1 MMIKNYLKCYG
12 YLFGMIIVM
21 TLNLSLINYFVKIP
35 STVIKILIP
44 IISLFISSVFLGKSI
59 QEKGYIEGIKFGM
72 GYLIVS
78 MIIKVILGTGFN
90 YKAVIIYILMLFSSI
105 IGSMI
110 GINTKK
116 SK

>member
-21 TLNLSLINYFVKIP
+21 TLILSLINYFVKIP

-59 QEKGYIEGIKFGM
+59 QEKGYI
-72 GYLIVS
+72 LILTAGRTHFTTW
-78 MIIKVILGTGFN
+78 KR
-90 YKAVIIYILMLFSSI
+90 A
-105 IGSMI
+105 IG
-110 GINTKK
+110 
-116 SK
+116 

>member
-1 MMIKNYLKCYG
+1 
-12 YLFGMIIVM
+12 MIIVM
-21 TLNLSLINYFVKIP
+21 TLILSLINYFVKIP

>member
-21 TLNLSLINYFVKIP
+21 TLILSLINYFIKMP
-35 STVIKILIP
+35 SIVIKTLIP
-44 IISLFISSVFLGKSI
+44 IISLFISSMFLGKNI
-59 QEKGYIEGIKFGM
+59 QKKGYIEGIKFGM

-78 MIIKVILGTGFN
+78 MIIKIILRTGFN
-90 YKAVIIYILMLFSSI
+90 YKVVIIYILMLFSSI

-116 SK
+116 NK